1 MFTRPIPVAARP
13 KTQVCGLL
21 VAGIAGSNP
30 APGMDVCLLCL
41 CVVLSYVGRG
51 LCYELITR
59 PEESYRVSEYMC
71 DHRNPERGPV
81 PVGNENKIN
90 ICLLVWLRN

>member
-21 VAGIAGSNP
+21 VVGIEGSNP

-51 LCYELITR
+51 LCYELIIR
-59 PEESYRVSEYMC
+59 PEESYRVSCMC
-71 DHRNPERGPV
+71 DHRNPERGPMFQL
-81 PVGNENKIN
+81 GNTGKIN
-90 ICLLVWLRN
+90 MCLLVWLRN